1 MLSPKIVMFLG
12 FCLIMMSLVCA
23 FLEGGNVIEQTDVD
37 MVNEWTGYNVIQDGN
52 VNLIVLA
59 GGFFIHGLPK
69 MILWEYS
76 FFNGGLVIIRIILIL
91 VFSGGVLWGVYS
103 SIVSRV

>member
-23 FLEGGNVIEQTDVD
+23 FLEGGNVIGQTDVD

>member
-1 MLSPKIVMFLG
+1 VLSPKIVMFLG

-52 VNLIVLA
+52 VNFIVLA